1 MKLDP
6 YAGVVETARAL
17 AAGDASAR
25 ELLEATLARIASLNP
40 RLHAL
45 RTVLTESARREAD
58 RVDRRRAAGRAA
70 GSLAGLPVAVKE
82 IIDTVPVA
90 CSAGLSFLA
99 DHRPE
104 RDAPVVRRLRRAGA
118 VIVGLSVTDPGAFGV
133 RTAEVTHPQAPEC
146 TVGGSSGGSAAALA
160 AGLAMAALGSDTGGS
175 IRIPSACC
183 VTAGLKPTRGRVP
196 LEGVRPLV
204 WSLDHVGPMTR
215 RVADLAAVQN
225 VLDSGFARMTSEP
238 SDRVVIG
245 HDPRYAA
252 DAEPEVAA
260 GLEAAHAACRR
271 LGWELREVVL
281 PPPDDALAIHAVIF
295 CSEAAA
301 YHFAAFPDHRGDYP
315 ETTRRL
321 LELAERQTGFEYVQA
336 MRRRAEMTAVVD
348 RLFRYVDAMIVPTLP
363 VLPPERDA
371 AKVEIDGRAHDFTLA
386 LVRYTC
392 LFDHTG
398 HPVVAMPASVLGPGV
413 ATSVQVVGARGRDAA
428 LLTLAARLEAFLD
441 LDVDYRVRA

>member
-1 MKLDP
+1 
-6 YAGVVETARAL
+6 
-17 AAGDASAR
+17 
-25 ELLEATLARIASLNP
+25 
-40 RLHAL
+40 
-45 RTVLTESARREAD
+45 
-58 RVDRRRAAGRAA
+58 
-70 GSLAGLPVAVKE
+70 
-82 IIDTVPVA
+82 
-90 CSAGLSFLA
+90 
-99 DHRPE
+99 
-104 RDAPVVRRLRRAGA
+104 VRRLRRAGA

-133 RTAEVTHPQAPEC
+133 RTAEVTHPQAPER

-160 AGLAMAALGSDTGGS
+160 AGLAVAALGSDTGGS

-215 RVADLAAVQN
+215 RVADMAAVQN
-225 VLDSGFARMTSEP
+225 VLDSGFARMASEP
-238 SDRVVIG
+238 SDRMVIG

-260 GLEAAHAACRR
+260 GLEAAHAACHR
-271 LGWELREVVL
+271 LGWELREVLL
-281 PPPDDALAIHAVIF
+281 PPPDDALAVHAVIF

-301 YHFAAFPDHRGDYP
+301 YHFAAFPDRRGDYP
-315 ETTRRL
+315 ETARRL
-321 LELAERQTGFEYVQA
+321 LELAETQTGFEYVQA

-348 RLFRYVDAMIVPTLP
+348 RLFREVDAMIVPTLP

-371 AKVEIDGRAHDFTLA
+371 AKVEIAGRAHDFTLA

-398 HPVVAMPASVLGPGV
+398 HPVVVMPASVLGPGV
-413 ATSVQVVGARGRDAA
+413 ATSAQVVGARGRDAA
-428 LLTLAARLEAFLD
+428 LLTLAARLEACLD